1 MKIPCFSGAVAI
13 VTACAAFGVAAGS
26 AAATPDS
33 RLLATY
39 QPATQLDPLESFR
52 PSSVQSFIGDASL
65 EQPVTSSTWSVVDPD
80 PEPGDLPAAGA
91 GVFRLNQESCSPAAT
106 LGGLACYAAAAD
118 EGSGG
123 PVVYGRVAHEDDR
136 IVLQY
141 WYFYYD
147 DVYSYFYP
155 PSDAI
160 WQAHEGDWEDV
171 NVVLSADEQP
181 LEVGYSQH
189 CLGERRAWGAAGL
202 TLIDGTHPLDFV
214 AVGSHANYF
223 NDDPS
228 THPIDLHC
236 VPRQALAILAA
247 LHLPPPVDRTGAGE
261 LAGPLEAGGT
271 VTTIHRIGDGV
282 HAWEGFPGFWG
293 EQQYFHAPPVG
304 TVPFDN
310 SPTGPAFHDVWAD
323 PLGVIAGWQVG

>member
-1 MKIPCFSGAVAI
+1 MFVSTMKAAAI
-13 VTACAAFGVAAGS
+13 VGSFAAVLAYSGVAH
-26 AAATPDS
+26 ATPDPQ
-33 RLLATY
+33 LLAEY
-39 QPATQLDPLESFR
+39 QPVTQFDPAESFR
-52 PSSVQSFIGDASL
+52 PTSVQSFIADSQLERLDASGN
-65 EQPVTSSTWSVVDPD
+65 WDVVDQH
-80 PEPGDLPAAGA
+80 PGPGNLPGP
-91 GVFRLNQESCSPAAT
+91 GTGTWRLNESSCSPASA
-106 LGGLACYAAAAD
+106 LGGLACYASAW
-118 EGSGG
+118 SLG
-123 PVVYGRVAHEDDR
+123 PGASTVYGRVVRTGDAV
-136 IVLQY
+136 VLQY

-189 CLGERRAWGAAGL
+189 CLGQRRAWIDV
-202 TLIDGTHPLDFV
+202 TRVDGTHPLDFV

-223 NDDPS
+223 TDEPQ
-228 THPIDLHC
+228 THPIDPHC
-236 VPRQALAILAA
+236 VPPKALAILAA

-261 LAGPLEAGGT
+261 LAGPPEAGGT

-282 HAWEGFPGFWG
+282 HAWESFPGFWG

-304 TVPFDN
+304 TVPFDD